1 MPSAAHAIAA
11 MALLVAASYFPAL
24 QGGFVWDDVIF
35 SEEPVIHSP
44 SGLRSIWLS
53 PADIKNE
60 GHYWPL
66 VYTSFWLEHKLWGLN
81 PVGYHAVNILLHLVN
96 CLLLW
101 RLLDRLAIPGAVVI
115 AAVFAVHPM
124 HVESVAWI
132 IERKDVLSALFY
144 LTAVLTWI
152 RFSESPRPGRYAL
165 ALALFAAGL
174 LAKSVVVTLPVAL
187 LIWHWWQRG
196 RITAV
201 DLMRLAPFAAAGL
214 AITLAD
220 LAFYTSREPL
230 ELGFSLVERTL
241 IAARAL
247 WFYAGKLVWP
257 ADLAVIYP
265 LWKIDTGDLFAWVYL
280 AGAVAVAALLW
291 FGRRRIG
298 RGPLAG
304 ALLFAVTLA
313 PVLGF
318 VDYGYMQFSLVAD
331 RFQYLAGIGALA
343 VLIGGAAYGVGKLP
357 AAYRVGAGAAAAAVV
372 LLLGG
377 LAWRQAAVYRD
388 EVTLFS
394 HIVSLNPEARDAH
407 LNLGNGLIEAGR
419 NEDGLAASRVAV
431 EQRPD
436 SADAHSNLGLALMNL
451 EQFDAAGEALRQALQ
466 LDPKHQSA
474 LQNSAELLRKQGRY
488 EAAVEA
494 YRAVLKRDSRYAL
507 AYAGLG
513 DALFQLGRYEA
524 AVDALSMAV
533 EIQPGL
539 PFAGKLYVLMGRA
552 ARALGQLDSAE
563 EHFRRA
569 MAIEPDE
576 AAALLDL
583 AGVLRTQGRRDEAD
597 ALMNR
602 ARELRPGDSAHL
614 QNIAE
619 ALRKEQRYDEALA
632 AYREVLAIS
641 PGFALA
647 HAGMG
652 DTLFRM
658 ERYEESLDAI
668 AQALSSQPDL
678 NVAGSLHSLAGQA
691 AQHVNRPD
699 EAAHHYAEAVRI
711 DPRDT
716 TSIDRLAMVR
726 FGQQQ
731 YEAALALY
739 RDMLELTPDS
749 AQTYS
754 NLGATLYYL
763 GRADEALRH
772 FERAVELDPDLETAR
787 AGLEALRAQ
796 AREP

>member
-1 MPSAAHAIAA
+1 M
-11 MALLVAASYFPAL
+11 
-24 QGGFVWDDVIF
+24 
-35 SEEPVIHSP
+35 
-44 SGLRSIWLS
+44 
-53 PADIKNE
+53 
-60 GHYWPL
+60 
-66 VYTSFWLEHKLWGLN
+66 
-81 PVGYHAVNILLHLVN
+81 
-96 CLLLW
+96 
-101 RLLDRLAIPGAVVI
+101 
-115 AAVFAVHPM
+115 
-124 HVESVAWI
+124 
-132 IERKDVLSALFY
+132 
-144 LTAVLTWI
+144 
-152 RFSESPRPGRYAL
+152 
-165 ALALFAAGL
+165 
-174 LAKSVVVTLPVAL
+174 
-187 LIWHWWQRG
+187 
-196 RITAV
+196 
-201 DLMRLAPFAAAGL
+201 
-214 AITLAD
+214 
-220 LAFYTSREPL
+220 
-230 ELGFSLVERTL
+230 
-241 IAARAL
+241 
-247 WFYAGKLVWP
+247 
-257 ADLAVIYP
+257 
-265 LWKIDTGDLFAWVYL
+265 
-280 AGAVAVAALLW
+280 
-291 FGRRRIG
+291 
-298 RGPLAG
+298 
-304 ALLFAVTLA
+304 
-313 PVLGF
+313 
-318 VDYGYMQFSLVAD
+318 
-331 RFQYLAGIGALA
+331 
-343 VLIGGAAYGVGKLP
+343 
-357 AAYRVGAGAAAAAVV
+357 
-372 LLLGG
+372 
-377 LAWRQAAVYRD
+377 
-388 EVTLFS
+388 
-394 HIVSLNPEARDAH
+394 
-407 LNLGNGLIEAGR
+407 
-419 NEDGLAASRVAV
+419 
-431 EQRPD
+431 
-436 SADAHSNLGLALMNL
+436 
-451 EQFDAAGEALRQALQ
+451 
-466 LDPKHQSA
+466 
-474 LQNSAELLRKQGRY
+474 LRKQGRY

-619 ALRKEQRYDEALA
+619 ALRKEQRHDEALA
-632 AYREVLAIS
+632 AYREVLAVS

-668 AQALSSQPDL
+668 TQALSSQPDL

-731 YEAALALY
+731 YGEALALY

-763 GRADEALRH
+763 GRMDEAIHH

-796 AREP
+796 ARDS